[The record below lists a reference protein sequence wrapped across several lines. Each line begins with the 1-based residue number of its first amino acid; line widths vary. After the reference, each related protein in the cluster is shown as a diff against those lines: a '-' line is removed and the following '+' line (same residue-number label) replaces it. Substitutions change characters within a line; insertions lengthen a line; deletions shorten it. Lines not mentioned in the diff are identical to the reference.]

1 MTSITT
7 STTIYSEDGNSKYPS
22 AITLKMDDSKPSVP
36 ITFWANNK
44 PVFSLGA
51 EEIEAFCKILS
62 SMDCSSMDCTEKSNP
77 DND

>member
-22 AITLKMDDSKPSVP
+22 AITLKMDDSKPNVP

-51 EEIEAFCKILS
+51 EEIEEFCKILS
-62 SMDCSSMDCTEKSNP
+62 SMDCSSMDCTGKP
-77 DND
+77 NDHYL

>member
-1 MTSITT
+1 MTSITIAI
-7 STTIYSEDGNSKYPS
+7 TIYSEYGDSKYPS
-22 AITLKMDDSKPSVP
+22 EITLKMDETNSKVP

-51 EEIEAFCKILS
+51 EEIGEFCKALS
-62 SMDCSSMDCTEKSNP
+62 AMDCNSLGCTEQINP